1 MPTIILRNLP
11 AETHRALKLR
21 AELNGRG
28 IEAEISSI
36 LEDAVSPEGR
46 LKIGSALATFKDEL
60 GGSKIEFRRDPTP
73 VNPASFE

>member
-21 AELNGRG
+21 AKLNDRG

-36 LEDAVSPEGR
+36 LEDAVRPAGR
-46 LKIGSALATFKDEL
+46 LKIGSALSAFRDEL
-60 GGSKIEFRRDPTP
+60 GGSKIEFCCDLTP